1 MMLADVIDEQDL
13 IDRLLSLPHE
23 EFQERILLLQE
34 IMMDEILEE
43 KEREGKIVFYE
54 VENGLLN

>member
-1 MMLADVIDEQDL
+1 MMLVDVIDEQDL